1 MIRGLLLVAALP
13 LCACSGAFG
22 ERVHEQFHQTLES
35 GSSPSVTVDNV
46 AGTVTIQT
54 WTKPSVDV
62 SATKYGYDASQL
74 RGITIDVSRASAGIS
89 IKTHYEGDNHNGGV
103 RYAITVPQA
112 SSLDVGNVAGSVRV
126 AGVTGNVTVET
137 QAGTVDALLGRVDG
151 NRSIDLRATTG
162 TIALRIARDSSASL
176 EAQSVVGSFSSDFPG
191 IGQSRE
197 NVVGSRAAGKIGAG
211 TARIRL
217 ATTTGAISIRT
228 MQ

>member
-1 MIRGLLLVAALP
+1 MMRGLLPVAALA

-22 ERVHEQFHQTLES
+22 ERVHEQFHQTIDS

-46 AGTVTIQT
+46 AGTVTIET

-62 SATKYGYDASQL
+62 SATKYGYDASEL
-74 RGITIDVSRASAGIS
+74 RGITIDVSRGAAGIS
-89 IKTHYEGDNHNGGV
+89 IKTRYEGDNHNGGV
-103 RYAITVPQA
+103 RYTIAVPQA
-112 SSLDVGNVAGSVRV
+112 SSLDVGNVAGAVRV
-126 AGVTGNVTVET
+126 AGVTGDVTVET
-137 QAGTVDALLGRVDG
+137 QAGTVDARLGKVDG

-162 TIALRIARDSSASL
+162 TVTLWLARDSSASL

-197 NVVGSRAAGKIGAG
+197 NIVGSRAGGKIGAG
-211 TARIRL
+211 TARVRL

-228 MQ
+228 

>member
-1 MIRGLLLVAALP
+1 MMRAVLPVVALT
-13 LCACSGAFG
+13 LCACTAAYG

-35 GSSPSVTVDNV
+35 GNSPSVTVDNV

-54 WTKPSVDV
+54 WTKASVDV

-74 RGITIDVSRASAGIS
+74 RGITIGVSSGAAGIS
-89 IKTHYEGDNHNGGV
+89 IKTHYESDDHSGGV
-103 RYAITVPQA
+103 RYTITVPVA

-126 AGVTGNVTVET
+126 AGVTGNVIVET

-162 TIALRIARDSSASL
+162 TIALRIARDSSASV

-197 NVVGSRAAGKIGAG
+197 NIVGSRAAGKIGAG

>member
-1 MIRGLLLVAALP
+1 MMRGLLPVAALA

-22 ERVHEQFHQTLES
+22 ERVHEQFHQTIDS

-46 AGTVTIQT
+46 AGTVTIET

-62 SATKYGYDASQL
+62 SATKYGYDASEL
-74 RGITIDVSRASAGIS
+74 RGITIDVSRGAAGIS
-89 IKTHYEGDNHNGGV
+89 IKTRYEGDNHNGGV
-103 RYAITVPQA
+103 RYTIAVPQA
-112 SSLDVGNVAGSVRV
+112 SSLDVGNVAGAVRV
-126 AGVTGNVTVET
+126 AGVTGDVTVET
-137 QAGTVDALLGRVDG
+137 QAGTVDARLGKVDG

-162 TIALRIARDSSASL
+162 TVTLWLARDSSASL

-197 NVVGSRAAGKIGAG
+197 NIVGSRAGGKIGAG
-211 TARIRL
+211 TARVRL
-217 ATTTGAISIRT
+217 ATTTGGISIRT